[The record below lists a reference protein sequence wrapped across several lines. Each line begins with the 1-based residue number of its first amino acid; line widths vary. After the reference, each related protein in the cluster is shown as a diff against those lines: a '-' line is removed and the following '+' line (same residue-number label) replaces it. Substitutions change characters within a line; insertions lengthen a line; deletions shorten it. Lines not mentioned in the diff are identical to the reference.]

1 MRILSVVHRL
11 DSGCAFS
18 ELVSDRLKWPPKAR
32 TVLAVA
38 PVNLAVAD
46 RDTWE
51 KLQPAGPRNPPYFMP
66 NSQARKSLAGNIE
79 GVVILPARIEDFP
92 GFGLMKVAPD
102 LLAEAISFHE
112 AGHIFAY
119 AVGIESRNPFVH
131 ELIAN
136 FFMAGYIRGG
146 HPEYAFMTSGMATR
160 LGTQRYSSQPDLDY
174 LYADGVGSANYAWF
188 QFRLND
194 VAKFVLGEQNFATV
208 IEKLKA
214 SFPAAATQP
223 AHVDEIL
230 ARLEKIR
237 PGVTGVFSDL
247 AGPSILPRV
256 APSAC
261 TETQSAG
268 TDSIL
273 VVRNDTSAEFVAGTE
288 SGRTLRV
295 AAGTFRKVYGKVGQ
309 RLTLAGGRCMKFGTD
324 SALAVISTQ

>member
-1 MRILSVVHRL
+1 MRILSVAHRL

-119 AVGIESRNPFVH
+119 AVGIESRNPF
-131 ELIAN
+131 
-136 FFMAGYIRGG
+136 
-146 HPEYAFMTSGMATR
+146 
-160 LGTQRYSSQPDLDY
+160 
-174 LYADGVGSANYAWF
+174 
-188 QFRLND
+188 
-194 VAKFVLGEQNFATV
+194 
-208 IEKLKA
+208 
-214 SFPAAATQP
+214 
-223 AHVDEIL
+223 
-230 ARLEKIR
+230 
-237 PGVTGVFSDL
+237 
-247 AGPSILPRV
+247 
-256 APSAC
+256 
-261 TETQSAG
+261 
-268 TDSIL
+268 
-273 VVRNDTSAEFVAGTE
+273 
-288 SGRTLRV
+288 
-295 AAGTFRKVYGKVGQ
+295 
-309 RLTLAGGRCMKFGTD
+309 
-324 SALAVISTQ
+324 STN